1 MTLGSVA
8 PPTVAEIVTFF
19 KYENNQTDESH
30 ICLKKKSFGM
40 VLKAHLLSTFI
51 KRRIQPIRALAFIQS
66 KMFTAIKTSYFSVI
80 SQK

>member
-30 ICLKKKSFGM
+30 ICLKKKSFGNLESA
-40 VLKAHLLSTFI
+40 VFLVISLKKFN
-51 KRRIQPIRALAFIQS
+51 
-66 KMFTAIKTSYFSVI
+66 FTAFLVFS
-80 SQK
+80 KRND